1 MCGNEIDNS
10 VCPIC
15 GESNQ
20 NQYYAQKSGKSGKYK
35 TVNIKSGMPQVQEA
49 KQRVLQ
55 ELQRAK
61 MNGVKVIKFIHGYGS
76 SGIGG
81 NIRVAVR
88 RQLYSIKKGLVIN
101 GENFTINNPDTQ
113 KMLKQYPRIRNY
125 NELNSCNGG
134 MTLFFQS

>member
-1 MCGNEIDNS
+1 MCGNEIDS
-10 VCPIC
+10 RVCPIC

-20 NQYYAQKSGKSGKYK
+20 NQYYGRKSGKYK

-125 NELNSCNGG
+125 NELNSCNEG
-134 MTLFFQS
+134 MTLFFLS